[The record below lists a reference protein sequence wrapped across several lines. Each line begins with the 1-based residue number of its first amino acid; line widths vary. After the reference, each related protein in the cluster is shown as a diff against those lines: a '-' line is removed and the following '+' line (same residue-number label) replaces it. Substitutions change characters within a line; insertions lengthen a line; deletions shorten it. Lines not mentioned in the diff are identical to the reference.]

1 MRNGIYGQ
9 AHHMTTGTSP
19 TPAST
24 GRDLY
29 GGGLSGLRQARS
41 AERHLL
47 TDMPWFDQP
56 GF

>member
-1 MRNGIYGQ
+1 
-9 AHHMTTGTSP
+9 MTTGTSP

-41 AERHLL
+41 ADRYLL